1 MKATLLSS
9 LPQVSLLPSSARVR
23 TGLIFF
29 AGIFLMLA
37 VTFVISGIVS
47 RGINRD
53 EVVVLLLEQKSAE
66 VELWTEMTLD
76 GPKSAGTELDVE
88 WLLTLLMH
96 GGVLPASGGM
106 PMVIPQAAD
115 VGLRRIL
122 EDVMSTWNEANT
134 AAHQLASE
142 PNNTVARQQFQDH
155 NLTL

>member
-37 VTFVISGIVS
+37 VTFIISGIVS

-53 EVVVLLLEQKSAE
+53 EVMVLLLEQKSAE

-76 GPKSAGTELDVE
+76 SPKPAGTESDME
-88 WLLTLLMH
+88 WPLN
-96 GGVLPASGGM
+96 LPARSGIN
-106 PMVIPQAAD
+106 MV
-115 VGLRRIL
+115 LR
-122 EDVMSTWNEANT
+122 
-134 AAHQLASE
+134 
-142 PNNTVARQQFQDH
+142 
-155 NLTL
+155 